1 MGGHALSMPHAFGQ
15 RMPSPGMSS
24 DTTPPPLRQQLS
36 AESTGPL
43 RIPNAGGV
51 RLVPSSSTRV
61 LAFSRADNLTA
72 ASVRSSSATCSL
84 RRRVRCLSAPRA
96 VASLAAYPGGE
107 SVQSSWIRQ
116 SGRLRREFCIDPT
129 VSSECASSEARFWRR
144 AALGARGSGSVSPA
158 LATTRVLRAVAGS
171 RCASRA
177 GLRALG
183 LTRSFAGRRSC
194 R

>member
-1 MGGHALSMPHAFGQ
+1 MRSVSGCPRRGCPATRRRHHCDSSSRQSRQDRFE
-15 RMPSPGMSS
+15 SP
-24 DTTPPPLRQQLS
+24 TP
-36 AESTGPL
+36 AESDLCRPRPPESL
-43 RIPNAGGV
+43 P
-51 RLVPSSSTRV
+51 
-61 LAFSRADNLTA
+61 SRALTT
-72 ASVRSSSATCSL
+72 SRLPLSGSSSATCSL